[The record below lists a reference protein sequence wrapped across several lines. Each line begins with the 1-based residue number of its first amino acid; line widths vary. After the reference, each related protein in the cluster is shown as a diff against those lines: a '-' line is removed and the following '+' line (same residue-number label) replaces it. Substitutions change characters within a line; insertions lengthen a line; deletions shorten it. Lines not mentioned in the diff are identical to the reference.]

1 MQDVSTPKV
10 FVSYKTVFVTDEDL
24 WGRNVLHIDSIAM
37 CSPETDH
44 LFIYTNYISL
54 FIYHSIYYNYTIL

>member
-24 WGRNVLHIDSIAM
+24 RGRNVLHIDSITM
-37 CSPETDH
+37 CSPETDR
-44 LFIYTNYISL
+44 LLIYTKLYITLRISFNL
-54 FIYHSIYYNYTIL
+54 L